1 MFLFIILFLSCALLV
16 HSRLPLTA
24 TTKLEIAITGL
35 LLSMLLFSN
44 QSKIQLDV
52 AIGLSGWLK
61 GDYDFVKAVAIDSSL
76 NALILFSRN

>member
-1 MFLFIILFLSCALLV
+1 
-16 HSRLPLTA
+16 
-24 TTKLEIAITGL
+24 
-35 LLSMLLFSN
+35 MLLFSN